1 MSWLADWRLKHVARR
16 YAQRLPARLSAN
28 WGSSKTYT
36 KGQIDTAILE
46 ARLDPNSSYVAYAI
60 YLPPEELAALQHHF
74 SRHSIHAVQAAF
86 ERERPR
92 SAGSQSGDYYE
103 SGLAP

>member
-1 MSWLADWRLKHVARR
+1 MSWLEDWRLDRIARK

-36 KGQIDTAILE
+36 KSQIDTAILE

-60 YLPPEELAALQHHF
+60 FLPPDELASLEHRF
-74 SRHSIHAVQAAF
+74 SRHSILAVQAAF
-86 ERERPR
+86 ERVRPR